1 VYGTGEQT
9 RDFTYIDDVVNAIEI
24 SVNLPPTNDV
34 FNISTMEETS
44 VKRIVDI
51 ISTYI
56 PNVSLEYVEGR
67 SIDGIT
73 RRCLDNTKAKK
84 ILEWSPS
91 VSIVEGIESMIN
103 VYIL

>member
-1 VYGTGEQT
+1 M
-9 RDFTYIDDVVNAIEI
+9 
-24 SVNLPPTNDV
+24 PTNDV

-91 VSIVEGIESMIN
+91 VSIMEGIKN
-103 VYIL
+103 ILYDNHYKSCTI